1 METKIKKKR
10 KKKAIVIGLVG
21 KAGSGKDTVFSL
33 FQSMVPDKEF
43 VRLAFGD
50 GVKQE
55 VADRHE
61 IPVQAIEENKEGF
74 RMILQKWGTDYRRK
88 QNEEYWINKIR
99 TEVSFLRDNV
109 DVVVITDVRFLN
121 EVDYI
126 KEECKGFI
134 VRVVGNQQRVLK
146 STHRSEV
153 ELDHISPDWLLPNR
167 KGLPELAEGISFL
180 IQELDLMED
189 TDGQG

>member
-1 METKIKKKR
+1 METKVKKKR

-33 FQSMVPDKEF
+33 LHAMVPDKEF

-50 GVKQE
+50 EVKKE

-61 IPVQAIEENKEGF
+61 IPVQVIEENKAVF
-74 RMILQKWGTDYRRK
+74 RVILQKWGTDYRRV
-88 QNEEYWINKIR
+88 QHEGYWIDKVKTQID
-99 TEVSFLRDNV
+99 FLRDNV
-109 DVVVITDVRFLN
+109 DVVVITDVRFMN

-126 KEECKGFI
+126 KNKCKGVI
-134 VRVVGNQQRVLK
+134 IRVIGKHNRLLH
-146 STHRSEV
+146 STHRSET
-153 ELDHISPDWLLPNR
+153 ELDKLTPDWNLPND
-167 KGLPELAEGISFL
+167 KGLPELSEGISFL